1 MVPAS
6 ELFATVVVI
15 QVQDVDVILSHQVN
29 HQAAP
34 QLITQASVHFKAY
47 QLTAGIATGRV

>member
-29 HQAAP
+29 HQAGAADI
-34 QLITQASVHFKAY
+34 QLVQSEVSTFQEVHGA
-47 QLTAGIATGRV
+47 A